1 MKMKNIKRVKTSY
14 KENDVIFLLNDLT
27 DIKNKIAMSIEDKEK
42 DIQSGKKHYSETIHI
57 EEKPTQEYLD
67 LFYQL
72 LNNKE
77 IIQDFVSDLN
87 TLANKIIENSK
98 LRKQKNNL
106 NTENKNEIVICS
118 LARAGTPIGVLLKRV
133 IELIEENTQATQ
145 VSHYS
150 ISIIRDKGVDENA
163 LKYILSKHNENSL
176 VFVDGWT
183 GKGVIGR
190 QLKKSIKEFNHK
202 NNTNLSDELYV
213 VTDISYTADYTGSHN
228 DYIIPSAVLNSIVSG
243 LISRSI
249 LNNEIEIQNNVN
261 SSYHGAIYYSHLEQY
276 DLSNQF
282 IDVIMQYL
290 KRYIENNKRNF
301 IYFAVE
307 KDKQI
312 EQKSNDSKNEHID
325 FINQYMEKYHVLNIN
340 LIKPGVCEATRV
352 MLRRVPRALIVR
364 DKNEIHVKHLLELAK
379 QKDIPVHID
388 KNLLYNAIAI
398 IKSMSDDK

>member
-1 MKMKNIKRVKTSY
+1 MKMKMKDIRRVKTSY

-27 DIKNKIAMSIEDKEK
+27 DIQNEIAMSIEDKEK
-42 DIQSGKKHYSETIHI
+42 DIQAGKKHYSETIHI
-57 EEKPTQEYLD
+57 EEAPTQKYLD
-67 LFYQL
+67 LFHQL
-72 LNNKE
+72 LNNEE

-87 TLANKIIENSK
+87 TIANKIIGNNK
-98 LRKQKNNL
+98 IRNQMNNL
-106 NTENKNEIVICS
+106 STEDKNEIVICS
-118 LARAGTPIGVLLKRV
+118 LARAGTPIGILLKRV
-133 IELIEENTQATQ
+133 IELIEYKTRVT
-145 VSHYS
+145 HYS
-150 ISIIRDKGVDENA
+150 ISIIRDKGIDENA
-163 LKYILSKHNENSL
+163 LKYILSKHNDKSI

-183 GKGVIGR
+183 GKGVIGQ
-190 QLKKSIKEFNHK
+190 QLKKSIQEFNNK

-213 VTDISYTADYTGSHN
+213 VTDISYTADYTGSHK

-249 LNNEIEIQNNVN
+249 LNNKIEIQNNIN
-261 SSYHGAIYYSHLEQY
+261 NSYHGAIYYSHLEQY

>member
-1 MKMKNIKRVKTSY
+1 MKDIRRVKTSY

-27 DIKNKIAMSIEDKEK
+27 DIQNKIAMSIEDKEK
-42 DIQSGKKHYSETIHI
+42 DIQAGKKHYSETIHI
-57 EEKPTQEYLD
+57 EEAPTQKYFD
-67 LFYQL
+67 LFHQL
-72 LNNKE
+72 LNNEE

-87 TLANKIIENSK
+87 TIANKIIGNNK
-98 LRKQKNNL
+98 IRNQMNNL
-106 NTENKNEIVICS
+106 STEDKNEIVICS
-118 LARAGTPIGVLLKRV
+118 LARAGTPIGILLKRV
-133 IELIEENTQATQ
+133 IELIEYKTRVT
-145 VSHYS
+145 HYS
-150 ISIIRDKGVDENA
+150 ISIIRDKGIDENA
-163 LKYILSKHNENSL
+163 LKYILSKHNDKSI

-183 GKGVIGR
+183 GKGVIGQ
-190 QLKKSIKEFNHK
+190 QLKKSIQEFNNK

-213 VTDISYTADYTGSHN
+213 VTDISYTADYTGSHK

-249 LNNEIEIQNNVN
+249 LNNEIQNSNN
-261 SSYHGAIYYSHLEQY
+261 SYHGAIYYSHLEKY

-282 IDVIMQYL
+282 IDLIMKYL
-290 KRYIENNKRNF
+290 KRYIEKNKKNLDYTVANKNKQ
-301 IYFAVE
+301 IGNVSNDN
-307 KDKQI
+307 KSKQI
-312 EQKSNDSKNEHID
+312 ERNS

-352 MLRRVPRALIVR
+352 MLRRVPRVLIVR

-379 QKDIPVHID
+379 QKDISVHID

>member
-1 MKMKNIKRVKTSY
+1 MKMKNINRVKTSY

-27 DIKNKIAMSIEDKEK
+27 DIQNKIAMSIEDKEK
-42 DIQSGKKHYSETIHI
+42 DIQAGKKHYSETIHI
-57 EEKPTQEYLD
+57 EEVPTQEYLD
-67 LFYQL
+67 LFHQL
-72 LNNKE
+72 LNNEE

-87 TLANKIIENSK
+87 TIVNKIIENSK
-98 LRKQKNNL
+98 LHNQKNNSR
-106 NTENKNEIVICS
+106 TENKNKNEIVICS
-118 LARAGTPIGVLLKRV
+118 LARAGTPIGILLKRA
-133 IELIEENTQATQ
+133 IELIEEKAQ
-145 VSHYS
+145 VTHYS
-150 ISIIRDKGVDENA
+150 ISIIRDKGIDENA
-163 LKYILSKHNENSL
+163 LKYILSKHDDDSI

-190 QLKKSIKEFNHK
+190 QLKKSIKDFNHK

-213 VTDISYTADYTGSHN
+213 VTDISYTADHAGSHK

-249 LNNEIEIQNNVN
+249 LNNEIEIQNNIN
-261 SSYHGAIYYSHLEQY
+261 GSYHGAIYYSHLEQY

-290 KRYIENNKRNF
+290 KHNIENNKKN
-301 IYFAVE
+301 ITPIKVG

-312 EQKSNDSKNEHID
+312 KNIFNDNKNKRLS
-325 FINQYMEKYHVLNIN
+325 FINQYMKKYNVLNIN
-340 LIKPGVCEATRV
+340 LIKPGVSEATRV
-352 MLRRVPRALIVR
+352 LLRRVPRVLIIR
-364 DKNEIHVKHLLELAK
+364 DKNEIHVQHLLELAK
-379 QKDIPVHID
+379 QKAIPVHID

>member
-1 MKMKNIKRVKTSY
+1 MKMKNINRVKTSY

-27 DIKNKIAMSIEDKEK
+27 DIQNEIAMSIEEKEK
-42 DIQSGKKHYSETIHI
+42 DIQAGKKHYSETIHI
-57 EEKPTQEYLD
+57 EEVPTQEYLD
-67 LFYQL
+67 LFHQL
-72 LNNKE
+72 LNNEE
-77 IIQDFVSDLN
+77 IIQDFVRDLN
-87 TLANKIIENSK
+87 TLANKIIKNNK
-98 LRKQKNNL
+98 LRNKKNNL
-106 NTENKNEIVICS
+106 NTKNRNEIVICS

-133 IELIEENTQATQ
+133 IEFIEQKTNAN
-145 VSHYS
+145 VIHYS
-150 ISIIRDKGVDENA
+150 ISIIRDKGIDENA
-163 LKYILSKHNENSL
+163 LKYILSKHNENSI

-183 GKGVIGR
+183 GKGVIGQ
-190 QLKKSIKEFNHK
+190 QLKKSIKEFNYK

-213 VTDISYTADYTGSHN
+213 VKDISYTADHTGSHK

-249 LNNEIEIQNNVN
+249 LNNKIEIQNNIN
-261 SSYHGAIYYSHLEQY
+261 NSYHGAIYYSHLEQY

>member
-1 MKMKNIKRVKTSY
+1 MKMKDIRRVKTSY

-27 DIKNKIAMSIEDKEK
+27 DIQNKIAMSIEDKEK
-42 DIQSGKKHYSETIHI
+42 DIQAGKKHYSETIHI
-57 EEKPTQEYLD
+57 EEAPTQKYFD
-67 LFYQL
+67 LFHQL
-72 LNNKE
+72 LNNEE

-87 TLANKIIENSK
+87 TIANKIIGNNK
-98 LRKQKNNL
+98 IRNQMNNL
-106 NTENKNEIVICS
+106 STEDKNEIVICS
-118 LARAGTPIGVLLKRV
+118 LARAGTPIGILLKRV
-133 IELIEENTQATQ
+133 IELIEYKTRVT
-145 VSHYS
+145 HYS
-150 ISIIRDKGVDENA
+150 ISIIRDKGIDENA
-163 LKYILSKHNENSL
+163 LKYILSKHNDKSI

-183 GKGVIGR
+183 GKGVIGQ
-190 QLKKSIKEFNHK
+190 QLKKSIQEFNNK

-213 VTDISYTADYTGSHN
+213 VTDISYTADYTGSHK

-249 LNNEIEIQNNVN
+249 LNNEIQNSNN
-261 SSYHGAIYYSHLEQY
+261 SYHGAIYYSHLEKY

-282 IDVIMQYL
+282 IDLIMKYL
-290 KRYIENNKRNF
+290 KRYIEKNKKNLDYTVANKNKQ
-301 IYFAVE
+301 IGNVSNDN
-307 KDKQI
+307 KSKQI
-312 EQKSNDSKNEHID
+312 ERNS

-352 MLRRVPRALIVR
+352 MLRRVPRVLIVR

-379 QKDIPVHID
+379 QKDISVHID

>member
-57 EEKPTQEYLD
+57 EEVPTQEYLD
-67 LFYQL
+67 LFHQL
-72 LNNKE
+72 LNNEE

-87 TLANKIIENSK
+87 TLANKIIANNK
-98 LRKQKNNL
+98 LRNQNNYL
-106 NTENKNEIVICS
+106 STENKNEIVICS
-118 LARAGTPIGVLLKRV
+118 LARAGTPIGVLLKRI
-133 IELIEENTQATQ
+133 IELIEEKTQ
-145 VSHYS
+145 VTHYS
-150 ISIIRDKGVDENA
+150 ISIIRDKGIDENA
-163 LKYILSKHNENSL
+163 LKYILSKHNENSI

-183 GKGVIGR
+183 GKGVIGQ

-202 NNTNLSDELYV
+202 NNTKLTDELYV
-213 VTDISYTADYTGSHN
+213 VTDISYTADYTGSHK

-249 LNNEIEIQNNVN
+249 LNNKIEIQNNIN
-261 SSYHGAIYYSHLEQY
+261 NSYHGAIYYSHLEEY

-290 KRYIENNKRNF
+290 KHHIENNNKN
-301 IYFAVE
+301 ITHVKVE
-307 KDKQI
+307 KDTQI
-312 EQKSNDSKNEHID
+312 ENIFNDNKNKRIS

-352 MLRRVPRALIVR
+352 MLRRVPQVLIVR

>member
-1 MKMKNIKRVKTSY
+1 MKMKNINRVKTSY

-27 DIKNKIAMSIEDKEK
+27 DIQNEIAMSIEEKEK
-42 DIQSGKKHYSETIHI
+42 DIQAGKKHYSETIHI
-57 EEKPTQEYLD
+57 EEVPTQEYLD
-67 LFYQL
+67 LFHQL
-72 LNNKE
+72 LNNEE
-77 IIQDFVSDLN
+77 IIQDFVRDLN
-87 TLANKIIENSK
+87 TLANKIIKNNK
-98 LRKQKNNL
+98 LRNKKNNL
-106 NTENKNEIVICS
+106 NTKNRNEIVICS

-133 IELIEENTQATQ
+133 IEFIEQKTNAN
-145 VSHYS
+145 VIHYS
-150 ISIIRDKGVDENA
+150 ISIIRDKGIDENA
-163 LKYILSKHNENSL
+163 LKYILSKHNENSI

-183 GKGVIGR
+183 GKGVIGQ
-190 QLKKSIKEFNHK
+190 QLKKSIKEFNYK

-213 VTDISYTADYTGSHN
+213 VTDISYTADHTGSHK

-249 LNNEIEIQNNVN
+249 LNNKIEIQNNIN
-261 SSYHGAIYYSHLEQY
+261 NSYHGAIYYSHLEQY